1 MVIIEIPLPE
11 YVADVDGHLG
21 VKIQVLDTSHPPG
34 KAANPYCSL
43 FELIVEAIPA
53 GIQET

>member
-34 KAANPYCSL
+34 KAANPYCRL

-53 GIQET
+53 GIQER